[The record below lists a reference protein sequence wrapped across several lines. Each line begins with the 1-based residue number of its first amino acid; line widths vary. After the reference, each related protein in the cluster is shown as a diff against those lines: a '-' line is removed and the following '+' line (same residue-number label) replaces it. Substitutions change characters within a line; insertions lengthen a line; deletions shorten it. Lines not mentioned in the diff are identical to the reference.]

1 MNTKSILM
9 PHACQKIG
17 WWLLLL
23 FVILWL
29 VNVLLFRRNIDV
41 SWYLAKSAHLTFIVS
56 IFLICLSKEK
66 VEDEMISGLRLR
78 SIGLTAYVFFSIGL
92 TAYVFFVLFLL
103 LSLFLEL
110 QLAKLFPNLPEN
122 LELYMSEFFLILL
135 PLCLFA
141 LYYGLFRWMLCKS
154 RK

>member
-9 PHACQKIG
+9 PHACQKVG

-78 SIGLTAYVFFSIGL
+78 SIGLTAYVFF
-92 TAYVFFVLFLL
+92 VLFLL

-135 PLCLFA
+135 PLCLFV
-141 LYYGLFRWMLCKS
+141 LYYGLFRWMLYKS
-154 RK
+154 RR